1 MRKQT
6 GETLLVKKSGGKFY
20 IPDEGDIIWINFDPQ
35 LGHEQSGHRR
45 AVVVSAML
53 YNSKGLAI
61 VCPIKTK
68 VKGYS
73 YEVPVPTNL
82 NLTTV
87 GVILADQ
94 IKSLDWKER
103 KATFIE
109 KVNQETL
116 CEINHRLN
124 SLILPSLKNN

>member
-20 IPDEGDIIWINFDPQ
+20 IPDEGDVIWINFDDPPV
-35 LGHEQSGHRR
+35 GHEQSGHRR
-45 AVVVSAML
+45 AVVISAMA

-61 VCPIKTK
+61 VCPITRT
-68 VKGYS
+68 VKNYS
-73 YEVPVPTNL
+73 FEVPVPKNL

-87 GVILADQ
+87 GVILADH
-94 IKSLDWKER
+94 IKSVDWKER
-103 KATFIE
+103 KANFIE

-116 CEINHRLN
+116 YEIQQRLN
-124 SLILPSLKNN
+124 CLILPSIIQ

>member
-6 GETLLVKKSGGKFY
+6 GETLLVKKSGSKYY
-20 IPDEGDIIWINFDPQ
+20 IPDEGDVIWIDFNPQ

-45 AVVVSAML
+45 AVVISAMA
-53 YNSKGLAI
+53 YNRKGLAI
-61 VCPIKTK
+61 VCPITRK

-73 YEVPVPTNL
+73 FEVPVPKNL

-116 CEINHRLN
+116 YEIHHRLN
-124 SLILPSLKNN
+124 LVILPSITNK

>member
-20 IPDEGDIIWINFDPQ
+20 IPDEGHVIWTNFDPQ
-35 LGHEQSGHRR
+35 AGHEQKGPRR
-45 AVVVSAML
+45 AVVLSPML
-53 YNSKGLAI
+53 SNKKTGLAI
-61 VCPIKTK
+61 VCPITTK

-73 YEVPVPTNL
+73 FEVPIPKNL

-94 IKSLDWKER
+94 IRSLDWQER
-103 KATFIE
+103 GATYIE
-109 KVNQETL
+109 KVNQQIL
-116 CEINHRLN
+116 YEINQRLN
-124 SLILPSLKNN
+124 YLILPSLKQ